1 MTPTTAST
9 NDEEKGAGTRE
20 IMQNWAKYGP
30 DEWPPPDDVV
40 PAGPKEEEEYPNR
53 REYGSAVHLRTRG
66 MKQLK
71 KNYERAKRAKEP

>member
-53 REYGSAVHLRTRG
+53 RDSVLGPALSP
-66 MKQLK
+66 
-71 KNYERAKRAKEP
+71 N